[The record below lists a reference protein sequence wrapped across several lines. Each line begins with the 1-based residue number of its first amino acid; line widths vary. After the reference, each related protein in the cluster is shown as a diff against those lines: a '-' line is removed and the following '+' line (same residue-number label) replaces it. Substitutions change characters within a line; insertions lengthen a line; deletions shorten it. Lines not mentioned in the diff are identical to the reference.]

1 VPATIQRSRAAALA
15 HREFSSRILAD
26 PQHRNGILFFVS
38 LGERYVQV
46 MADPETHARINPDV
60 WDKLVADFIA
70 AVKADRLTE
79 GAIAAINA
87 CGALLVEHYPITGAR
102 EL

>member
-26 PQHRNGILFFVS
+26 PQQRNGILFFVS

-60 WDKLVADFIA
+60 WTSLS
-70 AVKADRLTE
+70 RTSS
-79 GAIAAINA
+79 
-87 CGALLVEHYPITGAR
+87 PP
-102 EL
+102 